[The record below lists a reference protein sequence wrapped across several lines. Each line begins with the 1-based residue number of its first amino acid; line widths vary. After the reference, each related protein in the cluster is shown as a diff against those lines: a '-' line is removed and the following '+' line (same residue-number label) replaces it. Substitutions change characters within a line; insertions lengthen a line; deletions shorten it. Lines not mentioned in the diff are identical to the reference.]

1 LEKVT
6 AQVEPLKQR
15 DETLKREM
23 ENLRKTQEETGQ
35 MAAWLEEQTFWAD
48 VFVEFRRVLL
58 AAEEAQRQKLNSGP
72 GTVGVWID
80 TLITTEPSQPAAQTS
95 PEEGSTSSSNPYGMD
110 PILMKRYGLV
120 PRTAPAE
127 GGEAAVADAGAPKK
141 PKSSNSTNEISS
153 ISLTLRAV
161 DLSRIK
167 TGANNELVFEVQNQL
182 KASPFFDANE
192 TRFDGTMS
200 ESENT
205 FSFPMK
211 VKLKRPMKL

>member
-1 LEKVT
+1 MTSQQKTGT
-6 AQVEPLKQR
+6 A
-15 DETLKREM
+15 
-23 ENLRKTQEETGQ
+23 
-35 MAAWLEEQTFWAD
+35 
-48 VFVEFRRVLL
+48 
-58 AAEEAQRQKLNSGP
+58 
-72 GTVGVWID
+72 
-80 TLITTEPSQPAAQTS
+80 
-95 PEEGSTSSSNPYGMD
+95 
-110 PILMKRYGLV
+110 
-120 PRTAPAE
+120 
-127 GGEAAVADAGAPKK
+127 GEAAAADADAGAPKK
-141 PKSSNSTNEISS
+141 PKSSNSTNEIAS

-192 TRFDGTMS
+192 TRFDGTLS